1 MSIYTNPFKL
11 FDLPL
16 DADETAL
23 KVHQKRIQERIQH
36 NEETE
41 LVYIGH
47 SKLPKNTV
55 LKLLKELANYQTRQY
70 HIAIYEYKKLL
81 NFLEYGHLNYFRN
94 SQPLTSVQDA
104 DFFKFIGPYF
114 GYQYGETLLQAI
126 KTQDK
131 ETLSLLSATSLPMV
145 GDFED
150 QCYKHAN
157 YYVETTIKELK
168 NLQDKQEL
176 NHMSEREL
184 LSYLPNR
191 TIELYNMLPDYF
203 YAARNLIGNEVYQ
216 LSIVLIQNFGRS
228 DGASAMLK
236 QGLKLK
242 LDTTVRKNLES
253 MLGRFSMKSKFPNF
267 ILIGIAVV
275 AILFIMK
282 YIETNFLGG

>member
-16 DADETAL
+16 DADEATL
-23 KVHQKRIQERIQH
+23 KAHQERIHKRIQH
-36 NEETE
+36 NEATE

-94 SQPLTSVQDA
+94 SQPLTSVQNA

-157 YYVETTIKELK
+157 YYVESTIKELK

-228 DGASAMLK
+228 DGASVMLK

-253 MLGRFSMKSKFPNF
+253 MLGKFSIKSKFPNF

-275 AILFIMK
+275 AILFMMK

>member
-1 MSIYTNPFKL
+1 MPIYTNPFKL

-16 DADETAL
+16 DVDEAAL
-23 KVHQKRIQERIQH
+23 KIHQSRIQERMQH

-47 SKLPKNTV
+47 NKLQKKTV
-55 LKLLKELANYQTRQY
+55 LRLLKELANYQTRQY

-94 SQPLTSVQDA
+94 SQPLTAIQNA

-150 QCYKHAN
+150 ACYKHAN
-157 YYVETTIKELK
+157 YYVESTIKELK
-168 NLQDKQEL
+168 NLQEKQGL

-216 LSIVLIQNFGRS
+216 LSIVLTQNAGRS
-228 DGASAMLK
+228 DGASIMLK

-253 MLGRFSMKSKFPNF
+253 MLGKFSIKSKFPNF
-267 ILIGIAVV
+267 ILIAVV
-275 AILFIMK
+275 FIAILFMMK
-282 YIETNFLGG
+282 YIETNFLGQ

>member
-1 MSIYTNPFKL
+1 MPIYTNPFKL

-16 DADETAL
+16 DVDEAAL
-23 KVHQKRIQERIQH
+23 KTHQSRIQERMQH

-47 SKLPKNTV
+47 NKLQKKTV
-55 LKLLKELANYQTRQY
+55 LRLLKELANYQTRQY

-94 SQPLTSVQDA
+94 SQPLTAIQDA

-150 QCYKHAN
+150 ACYKHAN
-157 YYVETTIKELK
+157 YYVESTIKELK
-168 NLQDKQEL
+168 NLQEKQGL

-216 LSIVLIQNFGRS
+216 LSIVLTQNAGRS
-228 DGASAMLK
+228 DGASIMLK

-253 MLGRFSMKSKFPNF
+253 MLGQFSIKSKFPNF
-267 ILIGIAVV
+267 ILIAVV
-275 AILFIMK
+275 FIAILFMMK
-282 YIETNFLGG
+282 YIETNFLGQ

>member
-1 MSIYTNPFKL
+1 MPIYTNPFKL

-16 DADETAL
+16 DVDEAAL
-23 KVHQKRIQERIQH
+23 KTHQSRIQERMQH

-47 SKLPKNTV
+47 NKLQKKTV
-55 LKLLKELANYQTRQY
+55 LRLLKELANYQTRQY

-94 SQPLTSVQDA
+94 SQPLTAIQDA

-150 QCYKHAN
+150 ACYKHAN
-157 YYVETTIKELK
+157 YYVESTIKELK
-168 NLQDKQEL
+168 KLQEKQGL

-216 LSIVLIQNFGRS
+216 LSIVLTQNAGRS
-228 DGASAMLK
+228 DGASIMLK

-253 MLGRFSMKSKFPNF
+253 MLGQFSIKSKFPNF
-267 ILIGIAVV
+267 ILIAVV
-275 AILFIMK
+275 FIAILFMMK
-282 YIETNFLGG
+282 YIETNFLGQ

>member
-1 MSIYTNPFKL
+1 MPIYTNPYKL

-16 DADETAL
+16 DADEAVL
-23 KVHQKRIQERIQH
+23 KTHKLRIQERIQH
-36 NEETE
+36 NKETE
-41 LVYIGH
+41 IVYIGH
-47 SKLPKNTV
+47 NKVPKDVV
-55 LKLLKELANYQTRQY
+55 LKLLKELDNYQTRQY
-70 HIAIYEYKKLL
+70 HVAIYEHKKLL

-94 SQPLTSVQDA
+94 SQSLTSVENA

-150 QCYKHAN
+150 ECYKHAN
-157 YYVETTIKELK
+157 YYVESTIKELK
-168 NLQDKQEL
+168 GLQDKQGL

-216 LSIVLIQNFGRS
+216 LSIVLTQTSGRS
-228 DGASAMLK
+228 DGASIMLK

-242 LDTTVRKNLES
+242 LDKTVRKNLES
-253 MLGRFSMKSKFPNF
+253 MLGKFSVKSKVPNF
-267 ILIGIAVV
+267 ILVGLTFV

-282 YIETNFLGG
+282 YIENFFFGG

>member
-16 DADETAL
+16 DADEAAL

>member
-1 MSIYTNPFKL
+1 MPIYTNPFKL

-16 DADETAL
+16 DADEAAIKAHKL
-23 KVHQKRIQERIQH
+23 SVQARIQH
-36 NEETE
+36 NSGTE

-47 SKLPKNTV
+47 HQLPKDTV
-55 LKLLKELANYQTRQY
+55 LKLLKELDNYQTRQY
-70 HIAIYEYKKLL
+70 HLAIYEHKKLL

-94 SQPLTSVQDA
+94 SQSLTSTENA

-114 GYQYGETLLQAI
+114 GFQYGETLLQAI

-157 YYVETTIKELK
+157 YYVESTIKELK

-216 LSIVLIQNFGRS
+216 LSIVLTQNFGRS
-228 DGASAMLK
+228 DGASVMLK

-242 LDTTVRKNLES
+242 LDSTVRKNLES
-253 MLGRFSMKSKFPNF
+253 MLGKFSIKSKFPNF
-267 ILIGIAVV
+267 ILIAITFI
-275 AILFIMK
+275 AILFMMK